1 MSDVVVERRARWSAV
16 WLIPFAAFVFAF
28 ILIVHNQ
35 MNEGPEIEIRFS
47 SAEGISAGQTEVK
60 RLAVSLGTVRDVRLN
75 DDFAGVTVVVKL
87 NRGTESLLREDT
99 QFWVVRPRIG
109 ADGVSGL
116 NTLLS
121 GAYIEISPG
130 RSDQRQ
136 RAFKGLD
143 DIPVTPNSTPGLR
156 LSLVSDRAASISVG
170 SPVLYNGY
178 RVGRVERSELS
189 SDGRASYQI
198 FIDAPYDDLVN
209 SNTRF
214 WNASGLQVEA
224 GEAGFSLHTESLE
237 ALLSGGIAFGLPD
250 GVVAGGSITS
260 DTEFSLAEDFAAVNE
275 PTYPDGDEYLML
287 FDTSVRGLRPG
298 AAVDY
303 RGVRLG
309 TVLRVAAD
317 MPDYRDELSVSE
329 QAQMPVLVRMAPQR
343 LGVLRETGLSGN
355 DQAVVDAVAGGL
367 RASLATGNLLTGS
380 LYIDLDFY
388 DNVAPAE
395 VQALGEWI
403 LLPTV
408 EAGIAQIERQVS
420 TVLEKLQSL
429 PVEEAVVVATQTLEN
444 ISAAVKTADRT
455 LLEANQLLAQPETRD
470 LPGNLNDALQAVE
483 GTLAG
488 LDGDSAL
495 YGELR
500 LTLTNLQ
507 HTLREAERVFST
519 INARPSSLVF
529 SSDKPADPEP
539 QVQ

>member
-16 WLIPFAAFVFAF
+16 WLIPFAAFVFAL

-136 RAFKGLD
+136 RVFKGLD

-214 WNASGLQVEA
+214 WNASGLHVEA

-260 DTEFSLAEDFAAVNE
+260 DTEFSLAEDIAAVNE

-298 AAVDY
+298 APVDY

-329 QAQMPVLVRMAPQR
+329 QAQMPVLVRMEPQR

-355 DQAVVDAVAGGL
+355 DQAVVDAIAGGL

-500 LTLTNLQ
+500 LTLTKLQ
-507 HTLREAERVFST
+507 QTLREAERVFST

-539 QVQ
+539 QIQ

>member
-1 MSDVVVERRARWSAV
+1 MERRARWSAV

>member
-1 MSDVVVERRARWSAV
+1 M
-16 WLIPFAAFVFAF
+16 
-28 ILIVHNQ
+28 
-35 MNEGPEIEIRFS
+35 
-47 SAEGISAGQTEVK
+47 
-60 RLAVSLGTVRDVRLN
+60 
-75 DDFAGVTVVVKL
+75 
-87 NRGTESLLREDT
+87 
-99 QFWVVRPRIG
+99 
-109 ADGVSGL
+109 
-116 NTLLS
+116 
-121 GAYIEISPG
+121 
-130 RSDQRQ
+130 
-136 RAFKGLD
+136 
-143 DIPVTPNSTPGLR
+143 
-156 LSLVSDRAASISVG
+156 
-170 SPVLYNGY
+170 
-178 RVGRVERSELS
+178 GRVERSELS